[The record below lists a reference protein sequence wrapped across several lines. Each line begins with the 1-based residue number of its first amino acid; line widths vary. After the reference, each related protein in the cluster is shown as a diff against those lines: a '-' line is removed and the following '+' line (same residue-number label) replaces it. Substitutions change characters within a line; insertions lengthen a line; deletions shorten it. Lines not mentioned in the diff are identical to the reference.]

1 MPCLLSMQLI
11 NCLCSY
17 HPFFAHVAAASTI
30 ATCWN
35 YHLSTRFRN
44 FDRCKRTY
52 GTNNLLQQMGDKSGR
67 ALIISRPSGK
77 VKDIISVLNEWQI
90 LILALL
96 RLEYDPTPF
105 FLESLRHFVFISMS
119 LNTGNSR

>member
-1 MPCLLSMQLI
+1 
-11 NCLCSY
+11 
-17 HPFFAHVAAASTI
+17 
-30 ATCWN
+30 
-35 YHLSTRFRN
+35 
-44 FDRCKRTY
+44 
-52 GTNNLLQQMGDKSGR
+52 MGDKSGR

-105 FLESLRHFVFISMS
+105 FGVSEALRVYFYEPEHRKLSIA
-119 LNTGNSR
+119 

>member
-1 MPCLLSMQLI
+1 
-11 NCLCSY
+11 
-17 HPFFAHVAAASTI
+17 
-30 ATCWN
+30 
-35 YHLSTRFRN
+35 
-44 FDRCKRTY
+44 
-52 GTNNLLQQMGDKSGR
+52 MGDKSGR

-105 FLESLRHFVFISMS
+105 FGVSEALLVYFYEPEHRKLSIAKVVWEAHTRQRVTPAEAQRFQTGMLDLLHSLDSAWHVIGRDGDSTEFWMS
-119 LNTGNSR
+119 I